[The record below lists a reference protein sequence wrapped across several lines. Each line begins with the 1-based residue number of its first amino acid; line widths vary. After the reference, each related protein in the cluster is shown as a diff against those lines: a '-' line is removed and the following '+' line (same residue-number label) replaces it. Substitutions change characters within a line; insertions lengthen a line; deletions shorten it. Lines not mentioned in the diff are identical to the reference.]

1 MRRKKN
7 NKKLFQ
13 DLNSDDFRW
22 CIENDFQVYILP
34 LSVKKTKM
42 VFNEETQEEDIE
54 EYYEAS
60 GLFKIAVRRGGITTE
75 GKDWTILK
83 GRRFNSKETLSE
95 LTFGSQLD
103 AHNHLNYTYKYLRNK
118 YGRN

>member
-13 DLNSDDFRW
+13 DLNSDDFKW

-42 VFNEETQEEDIE
+42 VFNDETQEEELE